1 MTNSGG
7 SKREVVENLIEDIAT
22 FIEIVEEEIGEIK
35 RDANSLSDA
44 WDDKQY
50 EDFLEYVEDLSKQLG
65 QDLADLENVNY
76 NLKKALEQY

>member
-1 MTNSGG
+1 MTNAGS
-7 SKREVVENLIEDIAT
+7 SKREVVEALIEDIAT
-22 FIEIVEEEIGEIK
+22 FIDIVEEEIGEIK

-76 NLKKALEQY
+76 NLKKALDQY

>member
-1 MTNSGG
+1 MTNAGS
-7 SKREVVENLIEDIAT
+7 SKREVVEALIEDIAT

-76 NLKKALEQY
+76 NLKKALAQY

>member
-76 NLKKALEQY
+76 NLKKALAHY